1 MMTTFTYINL
11 FRITATTPPGRT
23 EQFVNTAESNTV
35 VLVVVLIL
43 GVALIFICF
52 ALVAVCYRYSARIY
66 TYIHALCI
74 LQCLCF
80 VHVYFIYTVYININ
94 ICLLSML
101 EVLYSVATMG
111 HKPIGLYM

>member
-66 TYIHALCI
+66 TYILYTCTMYTSVSVFCTCVLYLYCI
-74 LQCLCF
+74 YKYK
-80 VHVYFIYTVYININ
+80 HM
-94 ICLLSML
+94 SML